1 MVKVILASVAIALGA
16 TACSGTQ
23 PPPLPPVW
31 SAGYAVPF
39 DAMVSCLAAKPAGAF
54 VVSAPDLP
62 QDGVAV
68 IAFTPANTAG
78 RVDLYGS
85 SIRQWQPGDLA
96 TARQCRW
103 PGLAG
108 WRGAHAGRIAAAIP
122 EVSYGAFSTAA
133 QAAGSF
139 GR

>member
-1 MVKVILASVAIALGA
+1 
-16 TACSGTQ
+16 
-23 PPPLPPVW
+23 
-31 SAGYAVPF
+31 
-39 DAMVSCLAAKPAGAF
+39 MVSCLAAKPAGAF

-68 IAFTPANTAG
+68 IAFTPANTQAG
-78 RVDLYGS
+78 STYTV
-85 SIRQWQPGDLA
+85 RQVRQRQPGDLA

-108 WRGAHAGRIAAAIP
+108 WRGAQPGGSLRQFLIH
-122 EVSYGAFSTAA
+122 GAFSTAA
-133 QAAGSF
+133 HAAGSF